1 MANKLIDPAT
11 SPHVKD
17 VTKVELPATMEK
29 AALFVVND
37 YNGTKYDLGLG
48 PDNDGYHMSKLFS
61 TFGFDCYYLR
71 NARKAQFLQYL
82 GHFFKNVTKHMA
94 LFYVGHGTNIKDL
107 DGDEDDGF
115 DEALFFVDGV
125 VVDDVLIHHLI
136 ENKNP
141 ESVLTLITDA
151 CHSGTIWDIQS
162 GNFKG
167 RELPAKIMS
176 ISAAADK
183 QTAKQTVVEKME
195 QGMFSYNFR
204 KLIKGDANLK
214 PRDLKRDIKT
224 ALQKFGQTCAIA
236 TTSAELLDIP
246 IMQP

>member
-1 MANKLIDPAT
+1 MTNKLIDPAQ
-11 SPHVKD
+11 SPHIKD
-17 VTKVELPATMEK
+17 VTKAELPPTFEK

-37 YNGTKYDLGLG
+37 YNGTKYDLGMG
-48 PDNDGYHMSKLFS
+48 PDNDGYHMSKLFAN
-61 TFGFDCYYLR
+61 FGFDCYYLR
-71 NARKAQFLQYL
+71 NARKASFLKYL
-82 GHFFKNVTKHMA
+82 DYFFKNTTVHLV
-94 LFYVGHGTNIKDL
+94 LFYVGHGTNVKDI

-125 VVDDVLIHHLI
+125 VVDDVLISHLI

-141 ESVLTLITDA
+141 DNVLTLITDA

-167 RELPAKIMS
+167 RELPGKIMS

-204 KLIKGDANLK
+204 KLIKQDPNLK
-214 PRDLKRDIKT
+214 PRDLKRGIKT
-224 ALQKFGQTCAIA
+224 ALQKFGQTAAIA
-236 TTSAELLDIP
+236 TTSAELLEIP